1 MTNFHL
7 NQYGCLPKDEYDTLV
22 NALNSF
28 SKFVFPALGGTVIDS
43 VDYPDLCLLK
53 SIDELQKNLDIV
65 QDFVNAVL
73 AKEG

>member
-7 NQYGCLPKDEYDTLV
+7 NQFGCLPKNEYDTLV

-28 SKFVFPALGGTVIDS
+28 SGFVLPAMGGMVIDS

-65 QDFVNAVL
+65 QDFVNAKF
-73 AKEG
+73 AKED